1 MSLSLAAAGLIGAG
15 VTAGAG
21 VLGNLASNIINIRE
35 AKKNRDFQR
44 SMAQS
49 NVKHLFQQA
58 NDLGISPSLLL
69 GDQTNSLGGSQ
80 AQVNSSGISN
90 AVNGIMS
97 VINEQNRLKT
107 LEEMNEDRIDAMKE
121 LKMSNSANNKIKKG
135 DIDKV
140 FSNMEYVEV

>member
-21 VLGNLASNIINIRE
+21 ALGNLASNIVNIRE

-44 SMAQS
+44 SMAQ
-49 NVKHLFQQA
+49 NNIKYLFQQA

-80 AQVNSSGISN
+80 AQVNSSGMSN
-90 AVNGIMS
+90 AVSSMINA
-97 VINEQNRLKT
+97 INEQNRLKT
-107 LEEMNEDRIDAMKE
+107 LEEMNEDKIDAMKE
-121 LKMSNSANNKIKKG
+121 LKMSNSANNKINKG
-135 DIDKV
+135 DIDKI
-140 FSNMEYVEV
+140 FSNMEYIKV